1 MITNNPH
8 MKKGNLA
15 RTLLIILGVVIALYL
30 SVSSG
35 ALSAHLTPS
44 SIPTF
49 SKALAQEKVTS
60 GKAESKIVAPFLK
73 ESGLQIVSL
82 LRLDK

>member
-8 MKKGNLA
+8 MKKGNVA

-35 ALSAHLTPS
+35 ALSADLTPS
-44 SIPTF
+44 SVPTF
-49 SKALAQEKVTS
+49 SKSLAQEKVAS
-60 GKAESKIVAPFLK
+60 GNAESKIVVPVLK
-73 ESGLQIVSL
+73 ESGLQILSL